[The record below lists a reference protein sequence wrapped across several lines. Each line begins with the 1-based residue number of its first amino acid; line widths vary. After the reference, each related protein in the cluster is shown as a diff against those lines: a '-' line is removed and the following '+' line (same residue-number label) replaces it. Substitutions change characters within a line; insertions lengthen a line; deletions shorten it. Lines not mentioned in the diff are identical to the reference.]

1 MKEDHPEMFSSDEDC
16 YSDSEEVFLTP
27 QSSVSLEFLS
37 EESDYEEAD
46 DGVKTMQ
53 DNAPMDVFIHG

>member
-1 MKEDHPEMFSSDEDC
+1 MEEDNLDMFPSDEEC

-27 QSSVSLEFLS
+27 QSSISPEFMS

-46 DGVKTMQ
+46 DGAKTMQ
-53 DNAPMDVFIHG
+53 DNAPMVIFIHG